1 MLYSSWTKI
10 LHPLCVNR
18 IARLEVTK
26 IKSLFTKTYDLI
38 GDTIYFIHFR
48 LKKKSR
54 DNSEKQTHTLGFQTH
69 SSLKKL

>member
-48 LKKKSR
+48 LKKKAGTIVKS
-54 DNSEKQTHTLGFQTH
+54 KHTHWVF
-69 SSLKKL
+69 KLILA